1 MKLKSLRQQLIG
13 TTSSIIMAVIV
24 IFSLIILL
32 YMGYYVLIV
41 GRIYAMDE
49 DLITP
54 VAGIVMLLLVT
65 LIIVALIVSII
76 CGVMISKK
84 FLQTVD
90 QFTKNI
96 KQIKNEGLSHRLVI
110 EGNDE
115 LSLLG
120 IEFNETLEQAE
131 RSMRQQN
138 QFVSDASHELKT
150 PLAIIKGNLDML
162 QRWGKDNPEV
172 LDNSLA
178 VTSKEV
184 DRLTQLCSELL
195 HLTRNMDVSCD
206 EAVDISMIINDT
218 VNDFKEM
225 HPDFEIIPY
234 LDSDAQVWMRPEHL
248 KQLLIILIDN
258 AIKYSR
264 DTIKKIEIFY
274 DGTSLEVK
282 DYGIGIEENKLPY
295 IFNRF
300 YRVDEARATDN
311 NNFGLGLA
319 IAKRICNYYECE
331 ISVESIVN
339 EYTVFTIL
347 LEKRTKR

>member
-54 VAGIVMLLLVT
+54 VAGIVMLLLIT

-96 KQIKNEGLSHRLVI
+96 QQIKNEGLSHRLII

-120 IEFNETLEQAE
+120 KEFNETLEQAE
-131 RSMRQQN
+131 RSMKQQN

-162 QRWGKDNPEV
+162 QRWGKDDPEV

-184 DRLTQLCSELL
+184 DRLAQLCNELL

-206 EAVDISMIINDT
+206 EAIDVSMIINDT

-225 HPDFEIIPY
+225 HSDFEIITY
-234 LDSDAQVWMRPEHL
+234 LDSNAKVWLRPEHL

-264 DTIKKIEIFY
+264 DTVKKIEIFY
-274 DGTSLEVK
+274 DGTYLEVK
-282 DYGIGIEENKLPY
+282 DYGIGIEEDKLPY

-300 YRVDEARATDN
+300 YREGPLT
-311 NNFGLGLA
+311 GSL
-319 IAKRICNYYECE
+319 
-331 ISVESIVN
+331 
-339 EYTVFTIL
+339 
-347 LEKRTKR
+347 